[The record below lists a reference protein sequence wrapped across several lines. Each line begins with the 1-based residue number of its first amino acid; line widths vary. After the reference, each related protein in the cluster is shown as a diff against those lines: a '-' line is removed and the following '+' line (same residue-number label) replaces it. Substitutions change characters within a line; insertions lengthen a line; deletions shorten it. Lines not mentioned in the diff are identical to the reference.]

1 MKFNSADQPYV
12 YDLPDPTVAP
22 YQPVLL
28 ARGGTSYGTY
38 LPPQGEIPGLDD
50 MNKLYI
56 DISGEETIDKDEN
69 KHQMSLPYS

>member
-1 MKFNSADQPYV
+1 MKYRSIDHHPNV
-12 YDLPDPTVAP
+12 YELPDPHCMP

-38 LPPQGEIPGLDD
+38 LPIPHEEIPGLDD

-56 DISGEETIDKDEN
+56 DISGGETVD
-69 KHQMSLPYS
+69 

>member
-1 MKFNSADQPYV
+1 
-12 YDLPDPTVAP
+12 
-22 YQPVLL
+22 
-28 ARGGTSYGTY
+28 

-69 KHQMSLPYS
+69 KH